1 MPGPSP
7 LPPCLAPFLP
17 LWEPVAVR
25 ASESECVRVS
35 PPCIYP
41 QSPAEL
47 LGTSPGGS
55 RTHVTDVGGGRSGA
69 HLCHGQLSL
78 GVGGVWAASLIFE
91 SFEYFSPQTCPLGEG
106 RSEEE
111 RTRVSQH
118 SL

>member
-1 MPGPSP
+1 M
-7 LPPCLAPFLP
+7 C
-17 LWEPVAVR
+17 VAVC

-35 PPCIYP
+35 PLCLYP
-41 QSPAEL
+41 QRPAEL

-55 RTHVTDVGGGRSGA
+55 RTHVTDVGEGRSGA
-69 HLCHGQLSL
+69 QVCHGQLSL
-78 GVGGVWAASLIFE
+78 GVGGVWAESLIFE
-91 SFEYFSPQTCPLGEG
+91 SSEYFNSQTCPLGEG